1 MTHVIMT
8 KTTSYDFLINA
19 IVINSPLSSF
29 TERKHANFY
38 PFEPFGLGLCRLL
51 FRGRHRGM
59 GRMEADPW

>member
-1 MTHVIMT
+1 MTHVDMT
-8 KTTSYDFLINA
+8 KLRLMIFLSMQLLLI
-19 IVINSPLSSF
+19 LLCL
-29 TERKHANFY
+29 TERKHANFC